1 MEFVFRILLVIIL
14 VLLNGYFVAS
24 EFALVAVRKTRIAEL
39 ARKNNLRAKALHGAL
54 KNLDNYISS
63 TQLGITIASLALGW
77 IGEPAIAHVLEP
89 LFSFLPEN
97 AAFFTAHTAAVIIA
111 FSIITILHI
120 VIGELVPKSIA
131 LQLPEKT
138 SLLVITPLILFTKI
152 FHPLIWVLN
161 GAGQIV
167 LKTMGLHMPSGTQLV
182 HSEEEIRML
191 LTQSASEGAI
201 PSKEV
206 EMVNNVFQLGDTAV
220 KYVMVPRIEI
230 LAFNSTST
238 LVDVIKIIDK
248 HPHSRFP
255 VYENTIDNI
264 IGFVHIKDIYREML
278 INNHITRLTELE
290 ITRAIL
296 TVPEI
301 KKIDSVLSQMRKKR
315 IHMAVVNDEF
325 GGTSGIVTLEDIIES
340 LVGEIE
346 DEFDETIVNIE
357 RKKDGSYQINGHTL
371 LADIQEKFH
380 LPLKGQGYTT
390 IAGLVFGLLGHEPR
404 IGDTVQI
411 GNLILSVEQLDK
423 NRIKTLRLKK
433 AKSQRK
439 RK

>member
-1 MEFVFRILLVIIL
+1 MEFIFQVSLVIIL

-39 ARKNNLRAKALHGAL
+39 AKKNNSSAKALHGAL

-77 IGEPAIAHVLEP
+77 IGEPAIAHAIEP

-138 SLLVITPLILFTKI
+138 SLLVISPLIVFTKI
-152 FHPLIWVLN
+152 FHPFIWLLN
-161 GAGQIV
+161 GAGQLV
-167 LKTMGLHMPSGTQLV
+167 LKAMGLHLPSGTQLV

-220 KYVMVPRIEI
+220 KYVMVPRTEI
-230 LAFNSTST
+230 LAFNSNSS
-238 LVDVIKIIDK
+238 LIEVIKIIDK

-255 VYENTIDNI
+255 VYENIIDNI

-278 INNHITRLTELE
+278 INNHITKLSELE
-290 ITRAIL
+290 ITRGIL

-346 DEFDETIVNIE
+346 DEFDETIVNID
-357 RKKDGSYQINGHTL
+357 RKKDGSYVINGHTL

-380 LPLKGQGYTT
+380 LPLKGQGYAT

-411 GNLILSVEQLDK
+411 GDLILSVEHLDK
-423 NRIKTLRLKK
+423 KRIKTLILKK
-433 AKSQRK
+433 VKSSDK
-439 RK
+439 K